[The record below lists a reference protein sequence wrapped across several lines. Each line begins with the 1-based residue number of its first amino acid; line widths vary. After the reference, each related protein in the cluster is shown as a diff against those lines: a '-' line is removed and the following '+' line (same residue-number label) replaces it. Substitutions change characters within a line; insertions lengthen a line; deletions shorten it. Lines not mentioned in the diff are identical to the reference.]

1 MINPDAQYPSYRD
14 ILLAHALQ
22 GILANPSISINVNG
36 THERMATKAAR
47 LAIEVT
53 DELALSYGGTLKKG
67 EIIYDGPADVV
78 DNALLKKVYGRELTD
93 DDIMDN

>member
-1 MINPDAQYPSYRD
+1 M
-14 ILLAHALQ
+14 ALKYARRVI
-22 GILANPSISINVNG
+22 GI
-36 THERMATKAAR
+36 K
-47 LAIEVT
+47 
-53 DELALSYGGTLKKG
+53 DG